1 MSKKFKDGELIIRD
15 ATINDMKAVADMI
28 QELANFEQMPHGPK
42 LTVKDLQR
50 DGFEIQPPAFRCKV
64 AELKAEGTIVGFAL
78 YFNTYSTWEG
88 KSLMLEDLYVREN
101 FRRRGVGQM
110 LFLNVASEAAATG
123 CTRLDFHVLAWNEAR
138 SFYEAMGAE
147 NLTASQEWC
156 YYRLWGDALTSVSNK
171 TVTHSA

>member
-1 MSKKFKDGELIIRD
+1 MNKKFQNSEVIVRD
-15 ATINDMKAVADMI
+15 ATINDMIAVADMI
-28 QELANFEQMPHGPK
+28 QELANFEKMPDGPK

-50 DGFEIQPPAFRCKV
+50 DGFETQPPAFRCKV
-64 AELKAEGTIVGFAL
+64 AELKSEVVGFAL

-88 KSLMLEDLYVREN
+88 KALMLEDLYVREN

-110 LFLNVASEAAATG
+110 LFYNVAAEAAATG

-156 YYRLWGDALTSVSNK
+156 YYRLYGDALTSLSNQK
-171 TVTHSA
+171 